1 MSMTTNFADYF
12 LLRDGLTFLN
22 HGSFGSCPKPV
33 FENYQQW
40 QLRLETQPVAFLDQ
54 ERDLIENLSKPREAL
69 AREFKTSARNLVRVT
84 NATTGLNAIARSI
97 ALAEGDEIL
106 TTDHEYAAVEN
117 TWEFLVQKVG
127 AKIVRAKVTLPL
139 TSEDVFFDDLV
150 SRMNEHTKIL
160 LLSHITSPTAL
171 RFPIKCVIDEARK
184 RGIITVIDGA
194 HAPGLIE
201 LDLDQLG
208 ADFYVGNCHKWLL
221 APKGAGF
228 LWAHP
233 NWHQKLEPLVIS
245 HGWNVKDRKEDRTA
259 FLDSFEIQGTQDPSA
274 WLAVPAALE
283 FRKTH
288 NWAEVSKACDQ
299 LAQEL
304 AQRVAAFTK
313 LPALSSPEFCAPQ
326 MVAMPV
332 PNTDPRKL
340 KAFLLHEHNIEIPVF
355 DWQDMTIVRVSIAAY
370 NSENDANS
378 LIAALQAYFQ

>member
-1 MSMTTNFADYF
+1 MTTNFSEYF
-12 LLRDGLTFLN
+12 LLQKGLTFLN

-33 FENYQQW
+33 FQNYQDW
-40 QLRLETQPVAFLDQ
+40 QLRLEQQPVAFLDQ
-54 ERDLIENLSKPREAL
+54 ERDLIINLSKPREAL
-69 AREFKTSARNLVRVT
+69 AKIFKTSAQNLVRVT

-97 ALAEGDEIL
+97 ALAENDEIL

-117 TWEFLVQKVG
+117 TWEFLVRKVG

-139 TSEDVFFDDLV
+139 VSKDQFFDDLV
-150 SRMNEHTKIL
+150 GQMNKHTKIL

-171 RFPIKCVIDEARK
+171 LFPIKRVVDEARR

-194 HAPGLIE
+194 HAPGLID
-201 LDLDQLG
+201 LDLDALG

-233 NWHQKLEPLVIS
+233 NWHLKLEPLVIS

-288 NWAEVSKACDQ
+288 NWDQVSVACNQ
-299 LAQEL
+299 LAQD
-304 AQRVAAFTK
+304 VAKRITDITK
-313 LPALSSPEFCAPQ
+313 ISPLSSPEFCAPQ
-326 MVAMPV
+326 MVAMPM
-332 PNTDPRKL
+332 PKTDPKAL
-340 KAFLLHEHNIEIPVF
+340 KSYLLNDKNIELPVF
-355 DWQDMTIVRVSIAAY
+355 EWNGRTIVRVSVAAY
-370 NSENDANS
+370 NSTED
-378 LIAALQAYFQ
+378 LDKLVEALQDYFA

>member
-1 MSMTTNFADYF
+1 MTTNFSNYF
-12 LLRDGLTFLN
+12 LLRKGLTFLN

-33 FENYQQW
+33 FQNYQEW
-40 QLRLETQPVAFLDQ
+40 QMRLEQQPVSFLDQ
-54 ERDLIENLSKPREAL
+54 DRDLITNLSKPREAL
-69 AREFKTSARNLVRVT
+69 AREFKTSAQNLVRVT

-97 ALAEGDEIL
+97 ALAEDDEIL

-117 TWEFLVQKVG
+117 TWEFLVRKVG
-127 AKIVRAKVTLPL
+127 AKIVRADVTLPL
-139 TSEDVFFDDLV
+139 VSEDQFCDDLV
-150 SRMNEHTKIL
+150 SRMNERTKIL

-171 RFPIKCVIDEARK
+171 LFPIKKVIDEARK

-194 HAPGLIE
+194 HAPGLIDLN
-201 LDLDQLG
+201 LDELG

-245 HGWNVKDRKEDRTA
+245 HGWNVKDRKEDRSA

-288 NWAEVSKACDQ
+288 NWNEVSLLCNER
-299 LAQEL
+299 AQDI
-304 AQRVAAFTK
+304 AQRVTRITGQN
-313 LPALSSPEFCAPQ
+313 PLSSPEFCAPQ
-326 MVAMPV
+326 MVSMPM
-332 PNTDPRKL
+332 PPSNWREL
-340 KAFLLHEHNIEIPVF
+340 KSYLFDQQNIEIPVF
-355 DWQDMTIVRVSIAAY
+355 DWKGRTIVRVSVAAY
-370 NSENDANS
+370 NSADDLDKLVMAIS
-378 LIAALQAYFQ
+378 KYFDT

>member
-1 MSMTTNFADYF
+1 MTTNFADYF
-12 LLRDGLTFLN
+12 LLQKGLTFLN

-33 FENYQQW
+33 FRNYQDW
-40 QLRLETQPVAFLDQ
+40 QLRLENQPVAFLDQ
-54 ERDLIENLSKPREAL
+54 ERDLIANLSKPREAL
-69 AREFKTSARNLVRVT
+69 AKEFNTSAQNLVRVT

-117 TWEFLVQKVG
+117 TWEFLVRKVG

-139 TSEDVFFDDLV
+139 ASEDVFFEDLV
-150 SRMNEHTKIL
+150 SQMSKRTKIL

-171 RFPIKCVIDEARK
+171 RFPIKRVIDEARK

-194 HAPGLIE
+194 HAPGLID
-201 LDLDQLG
+201 LDLDALG

-304 AQRVAAFTK
+304 AQRVATFTK
-313 LPALSSPEFCAPQ
+313 LPALSAPEFCAPQ

-332 PNTDPRKL
+332 PKTDPRKL
-340 KAFLLHEHNIEIPVF
+340 KAFLLNERKVEIPVF
-355 DWQDMTIVRVSIAAY
+355 SWQDQTIVRVSIAAY
-370 NSENDANS
+370 NSQKDADN
-378 LIAALQAYFQ
+378 LVNALKTFFT

>member
-1 MSMTTNFADYF
+1 MTTNFSEYF
-12 LLRDGLTFLN
+12 LLQKGLTFLN

-33 FENYQQW
+33 FKNYQDW
-40 QLRLETQPVAFLDQ
+40 QLRLEQQPVAFLDQ
-54 ERDLIENLSKPREAL
+54 ERDLIINLSKPREAL
-69 AREFKTSARNLVRVT
+69 AKIFKTSAQNLVRVT

-97 ALAEGDEIL
+97 ALAENDEIL

-117 TWEFLVQKVG
+117 TWEFLVRKVG

-139 TSEDVFFDDLV
+139 VSKDQFFDDLV
-150 SRMNEHTKIL
+150 GQMNKHTKIL

-171 RFPIKCVIDEARK
+171 LFPIKCVVDEARR

-194 HAPGLIE
+194 HAPGLID
-201 LDLDQLG
+201 LDLDELG

-233 NWHQKLEPLVIS
+233 NWHLKLEPLVIS

-288 NWAEVSKACDQ
+288 NWDQVSVACNQ
-299 LAQEL
+299 LAQD
-304 AQRVAAFTK
+304 VAKRITDITK
-313 LPALSSPEFCAPQ
+313 ISPLSSPEFCAPQ
-326 MVAMPV
+326 MVAMPM
-332 PNTDPRKL
+332 PKTDPKAL
-340 KAFLLHEHNIEIPVF
+340 KSYLLNDKNIELPVF
-355 DWQDMTIVRVSIAAY
+355 EWNGRTIVRVSVAAY
-370 NSENDANS
+370 NSADDLDKLVE
-378 LIAALQAYFQ
+378 ALQDYFA

>member
-1 MSMTTNFADYF
+1 MTTNFSEYF
-12 LLRDGLTFLN
+12 LLQKGLTFLN

-33 FENYQQW
+33 FQNYQDW
-40 QLRLETQPVAFLDQ
+40 QLRLEQQPVAFLDQ
-54 ERDLIENLSKPREAL
+54 ERDLIINLSKPREAL
-69 AREFKTSARNLVRVT
+69 AKIFKTSAQNLVRVT

-97 ALAEGDEIL
+97 ALAENDEIL

-117 TWEFLVQKVG
+117 TWEFLVRKVG

-139 TSEDVFFDDLV
+139 VSKDQFFDDLV
-150 SRMNEHTKIL
+150 GQMNKHTKIL

-171 RFPIKCVIDEARK
+171 LFPIKRVVDEARR

-194 HAPGLIE
+194 HAPGLID
-201 LDLDQLG
+201 LDLDELG

-233 NWHQKLEPLVIS
+233 NWHLKLEPLVIS

-288 NWAEVSKACDQ
+288 NWDQVSVACNQ
-299 LAQEL
+299 LAQD
-304 AQRVAAFTK
+304 VAKRITDITK
-313 LPALSSPEFCAPQ
+313 ISPLSSPEFCAPQ
-326 MVAMPV
+326 MVAMPM
-332 PNTDPRKL
+332 PKTDPKAL
-340 KAFLLHEHNIEIPVF
+340 KSYLLNEKNIELPVF
-355 DWQDMTIVRVSIAAY
+355 EWNGRTIVRVSVAAY
-370 NSENDANS
+370 NSTED
-378 LIAALQAYFQ
+378 LDKLVEALQDYFA